1 MFFCLKNKII
11 CLFRMHRGIFLFVV
25 VVELK
30 LLFHNYL
37 NVIHLS
43 IFLICIYS
51 FTISIDL
58 GTKSMKEFSPQS
70 V

>member
-1 MFFCLKNKII
+1 
-11 CLFRMHRGIFLFVV
+11 MHRGIFLFVM

-43 IFLICIYS
+43 IFLIYIYS